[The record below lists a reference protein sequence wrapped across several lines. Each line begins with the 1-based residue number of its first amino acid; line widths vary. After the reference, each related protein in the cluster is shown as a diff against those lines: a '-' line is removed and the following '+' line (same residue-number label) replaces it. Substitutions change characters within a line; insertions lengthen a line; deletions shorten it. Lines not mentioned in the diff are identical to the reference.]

1 MGYGLRFNGTNNQ
14 LIFDTDFNSG
24 NTITLNPYSFDSQ
37 GALTPGTSTITS
49 SSTLTMNIDDLLFVR
64 VNSGTLRGNMTYNTN
79 YTQKSFVPSQDT
91 GYFIARK
98 SSSVTNITSLGNY
111 GLEIYGPP
119 DSQGNQEV
127 TFSTRR
133 ADSSVNVQYI
143 FDHQE
148 LTHEDKVWENSI
160 EGIYVSVGHMYYQ
173 FGGGTW
179 GCYDFSS
186 SNLITFDSELNLG
199 LFGLAKFPNA
209 GNILIAS
216 VRG

>member
-1 MGYGLRFNGTNNQ
+1 MGYGLKFSGTNNQ

-24 NTITLNPYSFDSQ
+24 NTVTLNPYAFSGSN
-37 GALTPGTSTITS
+37 LVSGTSTITA
-49 SSTLTMNIDDLLFVR
+49 SSTLTMNIQDLLFVR
-64 VNSGTLRGNMTYNTN
+64 VNSGTLYGNITYNSS
-79 YTQKSFVPSQDT
+79 YTQKYFVPAQDT
-91 GYFIARK
+91 GYFIAKK
-98 SSSVTNITSLGNY
+98 SSSVGNIVSGNY

-143 FDHQE
+143 FDDQE
-148 LTHEDKVWENSI
+148 LTHNQSVWSTSTT
-160 EGIYVSVGHMYYQ
+160 GIYVSVGHMYYN

-179 GCYDFSS
+179 ACYDFGSS
-186 SNLITFDSELNLG
+186 SSSITFDSQLNLG
-199 LFGLAKFPNA
+199 IFGTASIPNV
-209 GNILIAS
+209 GSVLIAS

>member
-1 MGYGLRFNGTNNQ
+1 MGYGLKFSGTNNQ

-24 NTITLNPYSFDSQ
+24 NTVTLNPYAFSGSN
-37 GALTPGTSTITS
+37 LVSGTSTITA
-49 SSTLTMNIDDLLFVR
+49 SSTLTMNIQDLLFVR
-64 VNSGTLRGNMTYNTN
+64 VNSGTLYGNITYNSS
-79 YTQKSFVPSQDT
+79 YTQKYFVPAQDT
-91 GYFIARK
+91 GYFIAKK
-98 SSSVTNITSLGNY
+98 SSSVGNIVSGNY

-148 LTHEDKVWENSI
+148 LTHEDKVWESSI
-160 EGIYVSVGHMYYQ
+160 DGIYVSVGHMYYQ

-209 GNILIAS
+209 GSVLIAS